1 MTTNTK
7 NDFICMIGIDLC
19 LYHNDKLFGL
29 IERGSDNIEL
39 KANILRLPSE
49 SGTSSVKFND
59 KIFESKKFRAAW
71 EKAKKDYDIKH
82 DEFEDQ
88 EYMEFFQ
95 KFMFDFL
102 GVRVHTV
109 IYEDLRYI
117 LDADDYLQKL
127 ELKT

>member
-1 MTTNTK
+1 MTTYNK
-7 NDFICMIGIDLC
+7 NDFICMIGIELC
-19 LYHNDKLFGL
+19 LYHNDKLFQL

-82 DEFEDQ
+82 DEFEDE

-95 KFMFDFL
+95 KFMFDSL